1 MRRDDAVVVY
11 VDSGSTDGSRE
22 LARSL
27 GVHVVE
33 LDLSI
38 PFTAARARNEGFE
51 RALAEA
57 PSIEFVQF
65 LDGDCELQPD
75 WIDTALREL
84 DTKPKAAIVCG
95 RRRERHP
102 ERTIYNLLCDLE
114 WNTPIGRA
122 SACGGD
128 ALMRTKAVQDV
139 GGYNPSVIAGE
150 EPEMC
155 VRLRQRGWEIY
166 RVDAEMTLHDADMT
180 RFVQWWKRN
189 VRAGHAYAEG
199 NFMHGAPPERHWA
212 KPVRSNWVWGLIIP
226 LLAVLLAWPTYG
238 LSLLLL
244 LGYPLQAF
252 RIYQYA
258 KPRHGSSAALKQ
270 ALFIV
275 LGKVPQMVGQAKFS
289 WNRLT
294 GRRSRIIE
302 YKGAQ
307 PAQGSPEG
315 KAA

>member
-1 MRRDDAVVVY
+1 M
-11 VDSGSTDGSRE
+11 
-22 LARSL
+22 
-27 GVHVVE
+27 HVVE

-38 PFTAARARNEGFE
+38 PFTAARARNEGFA
-51 RALAEA
+51 RALSEV
-57 PSIEFVQF
+57 PGIEFVQF

-75 WIDTALREL
+75 WIDAALREF

-102 ERTIYNLLCDLE
+102 EKTIYNLLCDLE
-114 WNTPIGRA
+114 WNTPIGQA

-128 ALMRTKAVQDV
+128 ALMRTQAVQEV

-166 RVDAEMTLHDADMT
+166 RIDHEMTLHDADMT
-180 RFVQWWKRN
+180 RFGQWWKRN

-212 KPVRSNWVWGLIIP
+212 KQVRSNWVWGLIIP
-226 LLAVLLAWPTYG
+226 VLAVVLAWPTYG
-238 LSLLLL
+238 LSTLLW

-252 RIYQYA
+252 RIWQYA
-258 KPRHGSSAALKQ
+258 KTRHGSIAAAKQ
-270 ALFIV
+270 AIFIV
-275 LGKVPQMVGQAKFS
+275 LGKFPQMVGQWKFT

-294 GRRSRIIE
+294 GKRSRIIE
-302 YKGAQ
+302 YKGAESNKT
-307 PAQGSPEG
+307 PPEG
-315 KAA
+315 TPA